1 MKIKNFLW
9 LFIVSCTILV
19 LIMPVYAH
27 QGRTDANGGHYDN
40 ETGEYHYHHGY
51 EAHHHINGICPYNYD
66 DQTNHTSG
74 TSYSDVT
81 PKPELHIET
90 PDPHSPAISYVTAT
104 PILEENKVF
113 DNLPLIIVAGSITII
128 ITACIIASKLSN
140 LASEKRGYEKLSENL
155 KKKYETLESELKA
168 KYDAL
173 EKTYMK
179 QQETKVAE
187 DKKLLEDILRDKKQ
201 SCPTMAKVF
210 ADYEYYIANNTARY
224 LNGKKNPAKK
234 AAENVKEF
242 GKRNRE
248 LMKQIKELEYQIRYY
263 EIKYPFIKQ
272 IEDETLQ
279 ISLLDDDNNR
289 K

>member
-1 MKIKNFLW
+1 M
-9 LFIVSCTILV
+9 
-19 LIMPVYAH
+19 
-27 QGRTDANGGHYDN
+27 
-40 ETGEYHYHHGY
+40 
-51 EAHHHINGICPYNYD
+51 
-66 DQTNHTSG
+66 
-74 TSYSDVT
+74 
-81 PKPELHIET
+81 HIET
-90 PDPHSPAISYVTAT
+90 PDPYSPAISYVTAA

-128 ITACIIASKLSN
+128 IIACIIASKLSN
-140 LASEKRGYEKLSENL
+140 LASAKRGYEKLSENL
-155 KKKYETLESELKA
+155 KKKYENLEAELKA
-168 KYDAL
+168 KYDTL

-179 QQETKVAE
+179 QQEMKIAK

-248 LMKQIKELEYQIRYY
+248 LIKQIKELEYQIRYY
-263 EIKYPFIKQ
+263 ETKYPFIKQ
-272 IEDETLQ
+272 TENETSQ
-279 ISLLDDDNNR
+279 ISLLDNDKNR